1 MRIKDISVENYR
13 NLNSATITFDESCN
27 FIVGENNLGKSNIL
41 NLLNIIFTRRGFVYD
56 DFNDANLPITV
67 NIRIK
72 LTNDEIGHFEDL
84 FDIDDY
90 TYINII
96 CKQVSPDDNME
107 FYHLET
113 ETYISPTLIKCLNFI
128 YYDSLRNPISKIKK
142 DVSKNIPELLQDL
155 GKQINIKEKIYVSNY
170 HGFCRSILKKY
181 GHRLHPAL
189 SNLDTLQSVDD
200 SRSDSIMRVFNNI
213 SIDEA
218 NVLSE
223 FNAGVKNIKGKY
235 LKENIDKYNSI
246 VISKLLIK
254 NAIPYNAIIT
264 LTIKLF
270 KEQIGILEF
279 YRNYYT
285 SILVDEFQDTNL
297 LSYWLLNFLITDKT
311 NILLLGDSL
320 QRIYGFIGAVPNLLS
335 HAQNTFNLQLISLE
349 KNYRFA
355 SNENMLQL
363 DKIIRQNAI
372 TPFDNPNSLK
382 SKVEFNI
389 YDNQE
394 EEALQVVIKS
404 QKILQNDSFA
414 KVAILAKQ
422 RGPNI
427 EHIIKTFNH
436 NKIPF
441 FYGLFTDEDSEYITF
456 NRKCLYEFI
465 ELLKSNSK
473 ITKKIGKKHIDKIR
487 EIYINNDSV
496 LVKALLELL
505 EIFWVQ
511 LFVDYS
517 FLSNEDKINLIK
529 DTFEHNGIKQYMEFL
544 NTSIIISTVHAAK
557 GLEWDYVILPDMEK
571 DSFPNWYGLCGR
583 CKNGNDCNFVMTKDI
598 EKSFFEELSVFYV
611 AVTRAKKQVFF
622 TASHKQLTNRGI
634 FEKNYSCFMKLPGI
648 EYIQTV

>member
-1 MRIKDISVENYR
+1 MYQNEIEIIKSRIENKHQG
-13 NLNSATITFDESCN
+13 DEKQL
-27 FIVGENNLGKSNIL
+27 E
-41 NLLNIIFTRRGFVYD
+41 IIFSPNKRLLVEAPAGYGKTHTMVSRIAYLISIGK
-56 DFNDANLPITV
+56 LPVPKKLLALTFSV
-67 NIRIK
+67 NAA
-72 LTNDEIGHFEDL
+72 
-84 FDIDDY
+84 Y
-90 TYINII
+90 
-96 CKQVSPDDNME
+96 
-107 FYHLET
+107 
-113 ETYISPTLIKCLNFI
+113 
-128 YYDSLRNPISKIKK
+128 KIKK

-200 SRSDSIMRVFNNI
+200 SRSDSIMRIFNNI
-213 SIDEA
+213 
-218 NVLSE
+218 
-223 FNAGVKNIKGKY
+223 
-235 LKENIDKYNSI
+235 
-246 VISKLLIK
+246 ISKLLIK

-270 KEQIGILEF
+270 KEQFGILEF

-372 TPFDNPNSLK
+372 TPFDNPNNLK

-441 FYGLFTDEDSEYITF
+441 FYGLFTDEDAEYIIF

-505 EIFWVQ
+505 EIFWVR

-571 DSFPNWYGLCGR
+571 DSFPNWYGLCGK

>member
-1 MRIKDISVENYR
+1 MYQNEIEIIKSRIENKHQG
-13 NLNSATITFDESCN
+13 DEKQL
-27 FIVGENNLGKSNIL
+27 E
-41 NLLNIIFTRRGFVYD
+41 IIFSPNKRLLVEAPAGYGKTHTMVSRIAYLISIGK
-56 DFNDANLPITV
+56 LPVPKKLLALTFSV
-67 NIRIK
+67 NAA
-72 LTNDEIGHFEDL
+72 
-84 FDIDDY
+84 Y
-90 TYINII
+90 
-96 CKQVSPDDNME
+96 
-107 FYHLET
+107 
-113 ETYISPTLIKCLNFI
+113 
-128 YYDSLRNPISKIKK
+128 KIKK

-473 ITKKIGKKHIDKIR
+473 ITK
-487 EIYINNDSV
+487 N
-496 LVKALLELL
+496 
-505 EIFWVQ
+505 
-511 LFVDYS
+511 
-517 FLSNEDKINLIK
+517 K

>member
-1 MRIKDISVENYR
+1 MYNRKIKLIRALLGHERMSSAELMDKLDISQR
-13 NLNSATITFDESCN
+13 T
-27 FIVGENNLGKSNIL
+27 
-41 NLLNIIFTRRGFVYD
+41 
-56 DFNDANLPITV
+56 
-67 NIRIK
+67 
-72 LTNDEIGHFEDL
+72 
-84 FDIDDY
+84 
-90 TYINII
+90 
-96 CKQVSPDDNME
+96 
-107 FYHLET
+107 
-113 ETYISPTLIKCLNFI
+113 
-128 YYDSLRNPISKIKK
+128 LRNEVKEINEILRQENVGIYSSNTGGYYLKAEEKQNVQKVLDRMIRKSKNVILPETPDERFLFGFTTLFFEKRPISI
-142 DVSKNIPELLQDL
+142 QRTA
-155 GKQINIKEKIYVSNY
+155 EKIYVSNY

-223 FNAGVKNIKGKY
+223 FSAGVKNIKGKY

-355 SNENMLQL
+355 SNENMLLL

-473 ITKKIGKKHIDKIR
+473 INKKIGKKLIDKILLTFSSNFR
-487 EIYINNDSV
+487 GTSNSVTSVSINMDRFFNFKES
-496 LVKALLELL
+496 LLHTLL
-505 EIFWVQ
+505 SRHVPIVTF
-511 LFVDYS
+511 LFNQV
-517 FLSNEDKINLIK
+517 
-529 DTFEHNGIKQYMEFL
+529 
-544 NTSIIISTVHAAK
+544 TVVSQPFK
-557 GLEWDYVILPDMEK
+557 
-571 DSFPNWYGLCGR
+571 
-583 CKNGNDCNFVMTKDI
+583 
-598 EKSFFEELSVFYV
+598 
-611 AVTRAKKQVFF
+611 
-622 TASHKQLTNRGI
+622 
-634 FEKNYSCFMKLPGI
+634 
-648 EYIQTV
+648 